1 METIRKSPMLP
12 PREVN
17 LSPWTS
23 PHTLSGATWLESNR
37 GIHAPWLQASE
48 RWSPHYWQSSREPWL
63 GLPGFPGS
71 TAGLATVVAR
81 SELDMGLSLSCS
93 IFYVRE
99 HWCICKGWWENNAL
113 FTLRKVLFKGMFIAW
128 YFNFL
133 HLFAV
138 SIFGH
143 MVMKTDPMTARSTT
157 PQCFRNLKACLTRK
171 EKCRSPLSHPSV
183 HHLALIS
190 RCEQTYSP

>member
-99 HWCICKGWWENNAL
+99 HWCML
-113 FTLRKVLFKGMFIAW
+113 VRKQCSFYLAQGTFQGNVYSMVLQ
-128 YFNFL
+128 
-133 HLFAV
+133 LFASFCSFYLWAHGDENGSHDCEV
-138 SIFGH
+138 NHTSMFQ
-143 MVMKTDPMTARSTT
+143 K
-157 PQCFRNLKACLTRK
+157 LK
-171 EKCRSPLSHPSV
+171 SLSH
-183 HHLALIS
+183 
-190 RCEQTYSP
+190 QKGKM